1 MLNFEVY
8 LNYMAKQK
16 NTENKKLHSKLL
28 EQKKNKKQSQKEA
41 NKSRIRLMNQIANQ
55 KPELDSELI
64 TLMHN

>member
-1 MLNFEVY
+1 MFKFDVY

-41 NKSRIRLMNQIANQ
+41 NKARIRLMNQMANKQ
-55 KPELDSELI
+55 IDLTAE
-64 TLMHN
+64 

>member
-41 NKSRIRLMNQIANQ
+41 NKARIRLMNQMANKQ
-55 KPELDSELI
+55 NDLNAE
-64 TLMHN
+64 

>member
-41 NKSRIRLMNQIANQ
+41 NKARIRLMNQMANKQ
-55 KPELDSELI
+55 NDLTSEQ
-64 TLMHN
+64 TF